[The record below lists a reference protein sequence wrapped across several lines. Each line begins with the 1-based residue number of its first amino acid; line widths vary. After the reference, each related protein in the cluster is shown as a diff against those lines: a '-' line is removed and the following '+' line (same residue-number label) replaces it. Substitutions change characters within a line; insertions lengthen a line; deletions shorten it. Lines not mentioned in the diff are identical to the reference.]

1 MEVTPKN
8 VKKVPVA
15 GTHLQAKPV
24 VPPQKSAQDTSNWDK
39 KELTAPNGR
48 VIIET
53 QEKIAKGRTVIS
65 E

>member
-1 MEVTPKN
+1 MANKPENVT
-8 VKKVPVA
+8 KVPNISTSPQV
-15 GTHLQAKPV
+15 KPV
-24 VPPQKSAQDTSNWDK
+24 VPPQKSALDTSNWDK

-53 QEKIAKGRTVIS
+53 QENITKGRVVIS